1 MPSKLFSDPIGA
13 VLAATGIGCGFV
25 AIWSGSVLSV
35 PGGGGANYWS
45 DGTQG
50 GLLLILAC
58 LSALSLVGWVLFHR
72 RSLVLA
78 LATTGSLLFGI
89 YLFEPITAS
98 HPGSASWLGLCTG
111 LIPLAALMI
120 APAPQASRRL
130 SLPLEGIALVSLGG
144 FAALVAGLWLEVLSF
159 GLYENSTYWS
169 FGVAGHKLGAVLLVL
184 AVVAIAFLAAPL
196 VGEPVPFTAPTVFA
210 GTASGLTLFLPSV
223 AAFDAFDLLRN
234 GVWVA
239 GAGGLVLVASATAL
253 AATLWLRD

>member
-159 GLYENSTYWS
+159 G
-169 FGVAGHKLGAVLLVL
+169 VAGHKLGAVLLVL